1 MNETRYWLWLSL
13 VFGAGNPRVWQLL
26 DHFDSAHD
34 AFFAL
39 REGEVTGLT
48 PAEERAARTAHLEQV
63 DAVIEYCQRNGI
75 TITAFDQAEYPAIL
89 RSIYNP
95 PLVLFS
101 LGHLELL
108 RDYIGMTVVGTRHP
122 SPYSLRVTEALAGGL
137 AECGMTIVSGF
148 ALGVDS
154 AAHRAALR
162 RNLPTVAVLGCGIN
176 VNYPKENAELKEQMT
191 ESGLILTEFLPG
203 TQPMGSNFPKR
214 NRVLSGLSLG
224 TVVVEAAIGS
234 GSLITAE
241 HAADQGRD
249 VFCVPPADILDR
261 RYAGVFRYLRDGA
274 IPVFTLNDIL
284 NEYYTTYPHKLSTPA
299 DPPYEAKRS
308 QSAVLSREEEL
319 PPPAVKPKKQPEQ
332 SAEPEQP
339 EASAKPKGDRS
350 SLDLLQTA
358 IVNCLEQEGKMH
370 ADVLATRLE
379 LSMEDLMMSL
389 TELELMGVVTS
400 LFGKVYELN

>member
-249 VFCVPPADILDR
+249 
-261 RYAGVFRYLRDGA
+261 AGVFRYLRDGA

-284 NEYYTTYPHKLSTPA
+284 NEYYTTYPHKLSTPV

-319 PPPAVKPKKQPEQ
+319 PPPVVKPKKQPEQ

-339 EASAKPKGDRS
+339 EATAKPKGDRS

>member
-13 VFGAGNPRVWQLL
+13 VFGAASPRVWQLL

-39 REGEVTGLT
+39 RDGEVTGLT
-48 PAEERAARTAHLEQV
+48 PAEERGARTAHLEQA
-63 DAVIEYCQRNGI
+63 DAVMEYCDRNGI
-75 TITAFDQAEYPAIL
+75 TITTFDEAAYPSIL
-89 RSIYNP
+89 RGIYNP

-101 LGHLELL
+101 MGHMELL

-122 SPYSLRVTEALAGGL
+122 SQYSLRITEALAGGL

-162 RNLPTVAVLGCGIN
+162 RNRPTIAVLGCGIN
-176 VNYPKENAELKEQMT
+176 VNYPKENAELKEQMA

-319 PPPAVKPKKQPEQ
+319 PPPEVKPKQTE
-332 SAEPEQP
+332 EQP
-339 EASAKPKGDRS
+339 EAEAPAPAPIKPDHS
-350 SLDLLQTA
+350 TLDLLQSA
-358 IVNCLEQEGKMH
+358 IVGCLEREGKMH
-370 ADVLATRLE
+370 ADVLAARLE

>member
-13 VFGAGNPRVWQLL
+13 VFGAENPRVWQLL

-162 RNLPTVAVLGCGIN
+162 RILPSEAELGCGIN

-249 VFCVPPADILDR
+249 VF
-261 RYAGVFRYLRDGA
+261 
-274 IPVFTLNDIL
+274 
-284 NEYYTTYPHKLSTPA
+284 S
-299 DPPYEAKRS
+299 
-308 QSAVLSREEEL
+308 
-319 PPPAVKPKKQPEQ
+319 
-332 SAEPEQP
+332 
-339 EASAKPKGDRS
+339 
-350 SLDLLQTA
+350 
-358 IVNCLEQEGKMH
+358 
-370 ADVLATRLE
+370 
-379 LSMEDLMMSL
+379 
-389 TELELMGVVTS
+389 
-400 LFGKVYELN
+400 

>member
-1 MNETRYWLWLSL
+1 
-13 VFGAGNPRVWQLL
+13 
-26 DHFDSAHD
+26 
-34 AFFAL
+34 
-39 REGEVTGLT
+39 
-48 PAEERAARTAHLEQV
+48 
-63 DAVIEYCQRNGI
+63 
-75 TITAFDQAEYPAIL
+75 
-89 RSIYNP
+89 
-95 PLVLFS
+95 
-101 LGHLELL
+101 
-108 RDYIGMTVVGTRHP
+108 
-122 SPYSLRVTEALAGGL
+122 
-137 AECGMTIVSGF
+137 MTIVSGF

-284 NEYYTTYPHKLSTPA
+284 NEYYTTYPHKLSTPV

-308 QSAVLSREEEL
+308 QSAVLSQEEEL
-319 PPPAVKPKKQPEQ
+319 PPPVVKPKKQPEQ

-339 EASAKPKGDRS
+339 ETTAKPKGDRS

>member
-1 MNETRYWLWLSL
+1 M
-13 VFGAGNPRVWQLL
+13 
-26 DHFDSAHD
+26 
-34 AFFAL
+34 
-39 REGEVTGLT
+39 
-48 PAEERAARTAHLEQV
+48 
-63 DAVIEYCQRNGI
+63 IEYCQRNGI

-284 NEYYTTYPHKLSTPA
+284 NEYYTTYPHKLSTPV

-319 PPPAVKPKKQPEQ
+319 PPPVVKPKKQPEQ

-339 EASAKPKGDRS
+339 EATAKPKGDRS

>member
-108 RDYIGMTVVGTRHP
+108 RDYIGMTVVGTRRP

-284 NEYYTTYPHKLSTPA
+284 NEYYTTYPHKLSTPV

-308 QSAVLSREEEL
+308 QSAVLSQEEEL
-319 PPPAVKPKKQPEQ
+319 PPPVVKLKKQPEQ

-339 EASAKPKGDRS
+339 EATAKPKGDRS

>member
-1 MNETRYWLWLSL
+1 MGTFFKRKNIVFSAKRYGIDALSAMAQGLFCSLLIGTIVKTLGQQLSL
-13 VFGAGNPRVWQLL
+13 PFLVDVGKYAAAMSGPAMAV
-26 DHFDSAHD
+26 AIGY
-34 AFFAL
+34 AL
-39 REGEVTGLT
+39 
-48 PAEERAARTAHLEQV
+48 
-63 DAVIEYCQRNGI
+63 
-75 TITAFDQAEYPAIL
+75 QA
-89 RSIYNP
+89 P

-108 RDYIGMTVVGTRHP
+108 RDYIGMTVVGTRRP

-284 NEYYTTYPHKLSTPA
+284 NEYYTTYPHKLSTPV

-308 QSAVLSREEEL
+308 QSAVLSQEEEL
-319 PPPAVKPKKQPEQ
+319 PPPVVKPKKQPEQ

-339 EASAKPKGDRS
+339 EATAKPKGDRS